1 MDRKT
6 FLGWVSC
13 VDDLTDAQR
22 ADTLAIL
29 IGRAREAAVAIE
41 LGVGADRQCPHCRT
55 FGGRIAGW
63 PVGCDGIGAKP
74 AAKVSMR

>member
-29 IGRAREAAVAIE
+29 IGRAGEAAVAIE
-41 LGVGADRQCPHCRT
+41 LGVGADRQCPHCQAWR
-55 FGGRIAGW
+55 GESR
-63 PVGCDGIGAKP
+63 DGP
-74 AAKVSMR
+74 WAATVSVQSLRQKF